1 MNQLNMIDTLQV
13 SEDLADSQDAHASS
27 DLLLLEGETLALAG
41 GGSIIVSW

>member
-13 SEDLADSQDAHASS
+13 SEELTENQGACASS

-41 GGSIIVSW
+41 GGSQIVVW